1 MPLFSRG
8 FVRRRAISLA
18 TSLSVMATSF
28 ALAQDP
34 KQGSEARTVKARDEQ
49 QFLFDIDLAMSNMNR
64 SMLMTLTDDID
75 RDFVNVMVPHHQ
87 GTIDLARAEIK
98 YGRNDELRQIA
109 RKTVSRQDQEIF
121 SLRHVLPAAANL
133 TPSTGVEIAE
143 LAPN

>member
-34 KQGSEARTVKARDEQ
+34 KQGSEARMAPDRNEQ
-49 QFLFDIDLAMSNMNR
+49 QFLFDIDLAMSTMNR
-64 SMLMTLTDDID
+64 SILMTPTDDID

-109 RKTVSRQDQEIF
+109 RKMVSEQDQEIS
-121 SLRHVLPAAANL
+121 SLRHALPVAAH
-133 TPSTGVEIAE
+133 
-143 LAPN
+143 LAPSAGVVIAAHAPN